1 MTKLECWDGHSTTTL
16 SLANYTDALQD
27 RIDELIALYDS
38 STAVTVKSGLNLEH
52 VLHTVA
58 TSVKSVV
65 RDSDQVIVYLLD
77 ETGQSLGPA
86 ASYPPE
92 NSELPPLP
100 FADQGEIRARL
111 DTVKPQIISA
121 TEVNTYA
128 LRRLFSIKNI
138 TAAII
143 APLVT
148 RNEIIG
154 LLLLVPNS
162 NAQAK
167 GLLDA
172 DNERLLGTIANQSA
186 VAIKN
191 AQLFEATQHAYEAL
205 QKIDDLKTKFIN
217 IAAHELRT
225 PLGAMMGYSS
235 FVEKRVRPELRSSTR
250 FLVASTLRMRTM
262 VDAML
267 AIQRLDAGTAFLR
280 VDTVQLQDI
289 IKKTVSEFRPIADLE
304 GHYIEV
310 DLPNNLPPLNADFE
324 KIGLVLSN
332 LLSNAIKFT
341 PEGGRIEVSARDYI
355 KGVLVTVADNGV
367 GITDED
373 QHRIFERF
381 YQVRPE
387 HIAGHGGIGIGL
399 TIVQHLVELHE
410 GQTWVESEHGEGSK
424 FFFTLP
430 ILEAEAGSDHPEDKS
445 KSKAD
450 RKLDKET
457 ILEMI

>member
-1 MTKLECWDGHSTTTL
+1 
-16 SLANYTDALQD
+16 
-27 RIDELIALYDS
+27 
-38 STAVTVKSGLNLEH
+38 
-52 VLHTVA
+52 
-58 TSVKSVV
+58 
-65 RDSDQVIVYLLD
+65 
-77 ETGQSLGPA
+77 
-86 ASYPPE
+86 
-92 NSELPPLP
+92 
-100 FADQGEIRARL
+100 
-111 DTVKPQIISA
+111 
-121 TEVNTYA
+121 
-128 LRRLFSIKNI
+128 
-138 TAAII
+138 
-143 APLVT
+143 
-148 RNEIIG
+148 
-154 LLLLVPNS
+154 
-162 NAQAK
+162 
-167 GLLDA
+167 
-172 DNERLLGTIANQSA
+172 
-186 VAIKN
+186 
-191 AQLFEATQHAYEAL
+191 
-205 QKIDDLKTKFIN
+205 
-217 IAAHELRT
+217 
-225 PLGAMMGYSS
+225 
-235 FVEKRVRPELRSSTR
+235 
-250 FLVASTLRMRTM
+250 M

-310 DLPNNLPPLNADFE
+310 DIPNNLPPLNADSE

-387 HIAGHGGIGIGL
+387 HVAGHGGIGIGL

-410 GQTWVESEHGEGSK
+410 GQTWVESEYGQGSK

-430 ILEAEAGSDHPEDKS
+430 ILEAEAGSGHPEDKS